1 MPSFNLPRQALQ
13 GLYAAVYP
21 RIRFLSRQWMQKGS
35 DIICCPCRYS
45 ADSALPS
52 LSTWLARWWTW
63 RQTPWCGWSSLV
75 RSFCVYPVHEE
86 LVEVAY
92 EWCQQQEH
100 SVLCHGG
107 LWQPCPS
114 EAIVTPHSRRHRS
127 RHLTKNPQSR
137 ALIAERCAPK
147 SQDFVDY
154 RIHKTGKMLPH
165 MKYSSKRSDFL
176 RFYAYLCHVIDDFCL
191 FWFAALRQVKNL
203 TWQNPELLGFA
214 ACRKQELFCCS
225 GTYKKVKLKCC
236 GI

>member
-1 MPSFNLPRQALQ
+1 MPSFPLPRQALQ

-35 DIICCPCRYS
+35 DMICCPCRYS

-137 ALIAERCAPK
+137 CTDSRTMCTEVPGLCRLPDPQNGKNAPSREIFLQK
-147 SQDFVDY
+147 EWFSQ
-154 RIHKTGKMLPH
+154 ILCLPLPCH
-165 MKYSSKRSDFL
+165 WWFL
-176 RFYAYLCHVIDDFCL
+176 LV
-191 FWFAALRQVKNL
+191 
-203 TWQNPELLGFA
+203 
-214 ACRKQELFCCS
+214 
-225 GTYKKVKLKCC
+225 LKCSH
-236 GI
+236 